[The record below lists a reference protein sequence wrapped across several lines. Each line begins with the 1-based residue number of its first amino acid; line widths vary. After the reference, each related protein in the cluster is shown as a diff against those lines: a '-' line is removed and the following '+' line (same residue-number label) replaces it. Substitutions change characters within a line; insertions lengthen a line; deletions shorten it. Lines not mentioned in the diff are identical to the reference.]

1 MSMSSMGATRMV
13 MIMCTRVPVAV
24 SMIMA
29 VRVPMS
35 VRVSMVVTVVVMVA
49 KRQHAN
55 QVDS

>member
-1 MSMSSMGATRMV
+1 MV